1 MNINQS
7 ISFLVFMLSIR
18 LGGCD
23 TNLVEAK
30 DYILNNGGYVSNS
43 VTKKTDALIVGENP
57 GSKLQ
62 KAKDLGIM
70 VINEEK
76 FYEKMKI

>member
-1 MNINQS
+1 MI
-7 ISFLVFMLSIR
+7 
-18 LGGCD
+18 
-23 TNLVEAK
+23 

>member
-1 MNINQS
+1 MFQIALQ
-7 ISFLVFMLSIR
+7 
-18 LGGCD
+18 
-23 TNLVEAK
+23 
-30 DYILNNGGYVSNS
+30 
-43 VTKKTDALIVGENP
+43 KKTDALIVGENP